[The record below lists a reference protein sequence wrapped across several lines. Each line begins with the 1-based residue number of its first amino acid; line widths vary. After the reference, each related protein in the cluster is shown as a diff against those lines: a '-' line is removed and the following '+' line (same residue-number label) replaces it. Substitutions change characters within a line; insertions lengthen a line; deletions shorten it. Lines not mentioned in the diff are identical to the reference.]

1 MMKQTRANYH
11 GQIIT
16 FEEKEVLIELERL
29 IGEPIPAIEFI
40 NTFSFGFRTK
50 NETVVSLGLSR
61 KGLTDLPSSI
71 GNLSSL
77 QDIRLFHNQLKTLPD
92 SFGDLKSLKFLN
104 LVKNEVITLPD
115 SLIRLESLQ
124 ILYLN
129 QNRLTTLPEL
139 FGSLKSLQRLNLRNN
154 QLKTLPT
161 SFSNLSK
168 LERLW
173 VRNNPLDEA
182 AKTFLNNLKEQGVL
196 IDTPNLKT
204 ELEFKKVT
212 EFINTHKKSV

>member
-1 MMKQTRANYH
+1 MMKQSRATYQ

-50 NETVVSLGLSR
+50 NETVVSLGLS
-61 KGLTDLPSSI
+61 KKDLTELPSSI
-71 GNLSSL
+71 RYLSSL

-92 SFGDLKSLKFLN
+92 SFGDLKSLRFLN

-115 SLIRLESLQ
+115 SFIRLESLQ

-129 QNRLTTLPEL
+129 QNRLITLPE
-139 FGSLKSLQRLNLRNN
+139 FFDSLKSLQRLNLRDN
-154 QLKTLPT
+154 QLKTLPS

-168 LERLW
+168 LEQLW

-182 AKTFLNNLKEQGVL
+182 AKTLLNNLKEQGVL
-196 IDTPNLKT
+196 IDIPDLKT
-204 ELEFKKVT
+204 EFTFKKAT
-212 EFINTHKKSV
+212 EFIKKHQKLV